1 MSGQFEYH
9 GITAGVV
16 IGTGVNTQRIR
27 TAGARTLASHAQ
39 MVVMRTYDDVF
50 VSEMLIFSGNDGD
63 DVMGGYLLLLSIGEV
78 VIVSLFLF
86 PLDNRLKFQTTEFV
100 DDEFRG
106 EGVTGSAWVSAAKFL
121 RCQVFH
127 RLPHVALLLGI

>member
-16 IGTGVNTQRIR
+16 IGTGVNPQRIR

-39 MVVMRTYDDVF
+39 MVVMRTHDDVF
-50 VSEMLIFSGNDGD
+50 VSEMLILSRNDGY
-63 DVMGGYLLLLSIGEV
+63 DVMGGYLLLLTIGEV
-78 VIVSLFLF
+78 VIESRLLF
-86 PLDNRLKFQTTEFV
+86 PLDNGLKLQAAKFV

-106 EGVTGSAWVSAAKFL
+106 EGIAGSAWISAAKFL
-121 RCQVFH
+121 RCQEFH
-127 RLPHVALLLGI
+127 RLSHIVLLLGA